1 LKFQIAIMSTEKKSA
16 KEWPLVTEKALNDY
30 RVFRTRSEIA
40 RSPRTGEEHEFFIIE
55 GGDWVNVIPL
65 TPEKEV
71 ILIEQYRHGSKRIEL
86 EIPGGFVDE
95 KDDSP
100 LAAAERELFEET
112 GYRGTKTTLLATIRP
127 NPAIQENNLHIVL
140 IEGAVPAGDVQFDAA
155 EDIRVVPMPLREI
168 DHLIAHGKIAHSLV
182 IAAFHMLLLHQQ
194 GLIKP

>member
-1 LKFQIAIMSTEKKSA
+1 MSSEKKSTQA
-16 KEWPLVTEKALNDY
+16 WPIVTEKALNDY

-55 GGDWVNVIPL
+55 GGDWVNVIPV
-65 TPEKEV
+65 TPNEEV
-71 ILIEQYRHGSKRIEL
+71 ILIEQYRHGSKKIEL
-86 EIPGGFVDE
+86 EIPGGFIDGE
-95 KDDSP
+95 DTSP
-100 LAAAERELFEET
+100 VLAAERELLEET
-112 GYRGTKTTLLATIRP
+112 GYRGTKSTLLATIRP
-127 NPAIQENNLHIVL
+127 NPAIQENHLHIVL

-182 IAAFHMLLLHQQ
+182 IAAFHMLELYRK